1 MGDKDKNGWYM
12 ERDNRCSFCSR
23 AAVILGKDE
32 KTRLCQDHLLE
43 DLLKRVNDT
52 IQTNNLISQGDHIA
66 IALSGGKDSTA
77 LILLLSVILKS
88 RTDIT
93 ITAITIDEGI
103 TGYREETLRNAQNIT
118 RTIGVNHYILS
129 FAELFGK
136 DLDQLL
142 LGNPRGGCTTCGV
155 LRRKALAVAARTVG
169 ATKIAT
175 GHNRDD
181 EAQSVLMNVMRGDII
196 RLVQDSKEGN
206 PGYFLPRIKPLSAIY
221 EKELL
226 IYLYVTGH
234 YIELPE
240 CPYASTALRREIR
253 EIISLFRYK
262 HPQTCDGLIEFR
274 DKVRDCNPF
283 TPDPGTIQQCRICKE
298 PCNGEICQACL
309 ILHPKIPQ
317 YQS

>member
-1 MGDKDKNGWYM
+1 M
-12 ERDNRCSFCSR
+12 ERDNHCSFCSR
-23 AAVILGKDE
+23 AAVILGSDE

-43 DLLKRVNDT
+43 DLLRRVNDT
-52 IQTNNLISQGDHIA
+52 IQTNNLIQPGDHIA
-66 IALSGGKDSTA
+66 VALSGGKDSTA
-77 LILLLSVILKS
+77 LILLLSSILKS

-93 ITAITIDEGI
+93 VTAITIDEGI
-103 TGYREETLRNAQNIT
+103 TGYREETLQNAKNMVKILG
-118 RTIGVNHYILS
+118 INHYILS

-136 DLDQLL
+136 DLDHLL
-142 LGNPRGGCTTCGV
+142 LGKTHRACTICGV
-155 LRRKALAVAARTVG
+155 LRRKALTVAARTIG

-181 EAQSVLMNVMRGDII
+181 EAQSVLMNVMRGDIT
-196 RLVQDSKEGN
+196 RLVQDSREGS
-206 PGYFLPRIKPLSAIY
+206 PGLFLPRIKPLSAIY

-262 HPQTCDGLIEFR
+262 HPEACDGLIDFR
-274 DKVRDCNPF
+274 DKVRNCNLL
-283 TPDPGTIQQCRICKE
+283 TPDPNTIQHCRICKE
-298 PCNGEICQACL
+298 PCNGDICQACL
-309 ILHPKIPQ
+309 ILRPTIPK
-317 YQS
+317 YQL